1 MPSSRPR
8 EYKKEN
14 FVSQEAWKI
23 YLESTERVNGI
34 DILQVKYPLKILP
47 EKNATNAGQEQI
59 QKQENDPLKN
69 YSHKKLGDAG
79 ISGNAKNTGNAGHK
93 RIYKQE
99 KDPLE
104 TSMDKKPFQCDKSF
118 FISSTHDGMLN
129 NLEELTTMGKHFL
142 LCCLQLLFKES
153 DNQTSK
159 YIEKLCIKKTTFNE
173 ILGNWI
179 ANPVEKPETKEV
191 NNRKIARE
199 KVTDKLLKLVKDQCG
214 NHSTTSMAKMLK
226 VSKSTLH
233 SRIKDQ
239 KITFFRHQGPCHFCE
254 LMTKSTE
261 PNSTECE
268 KSFSDIESIKSHIS
282 SAHVEKKLLKCETIP
297 TPPPKLQ
304 RKSRCKIC
312 KQLFLSKS
320 AMKSHNI
327 EVHDGKK
334 PHCSICSSTFK
345 TEWLL
350 GRHDVVVHGKK
361 KKKVKC
367 KICDTVFKERKDYN
381 EHILSVHDGKKPF
394 PCTKCTSSFLE
405 KGQLKIHILT
415 VHEGIKPHK
424 CNVCNERFGTSVQ
437 LNNHFKRVHEGE
449 KNSLCTIC
457 GASFFEKSK
466 LRIHIET
473 VHEKKKPYKC
483 STCDGDFSHS
493 QALRNHI
500 IAVHEK
506 KKPHLCS
513 LCGMSFADK
522 SNLTNHDR
530 GVHRG
535 IKRKNKKQNLEQT
548 K

>member
-1 MPSSRPR
+1 MVVEMDQEIKIEPVESDCLF
-8 EYKKEN
+8 ELKKEN
-14 FVSQEAWKI
+14 FIKVENVFEPKSESNESAF
-23 YLESTERVNGI
+23 LE
-34 DILQVKYPLKILP
+34 
-47 EKNATNAGQEQI
+47 
-59 QKQENDPLKN
+59 DPLKVSSDTQGQFSCKN
-69 YSHKKLGDAG
+69 KINSKISNVNENCSKIDRDRPINTEEEDKIPKTNTELTSKQLKEIVRKGQEFTDFIKELDPNVERQSKIVKIIDDCLRCYKEEAKEKFKNDA
-79 ISGNAKNTGNAGHK
+79 
-93 RIYKQE
+93 KQT
-99 KDPLE
+99 KVNNFF
-104 TSMDKKPFQCDKSF
+104 TKPSSKPS
-118 FISSTHDGMLN
+118 SST
-129 NLEELTTMGKHFL
+129 
-142 LCCLQLLFKES
+142 
-153 DNQTSK
+153 
-159 YIEKLCIKKTTFNE
+159 
-173 ILGNWI
+173 
-179 ANPVEKPETKEV
+179 
-191 NNRKIARE
+191 NRKIALE
-199 KVTDKLLKLVKDQCG
+199 KVTDELLKLVKKQCG
-214 NHSTTSMAKMLK
+214 NHSATSMAKMLK
-226 VSKSTLH
+226 VNKTTLH

-239 KITFFRHQGPCHFCE
+239 KITFSRHQGPCHFCE
-254 LMTKSTE
+254 LITKSTE
-261 PNSTECE
+261 PNTTNPIST
-268 KSFSDIESIKSHIS
+268 
-282 SAHVEKKLLKCETIP
+282 A
-297 TPPPKLQ
+297 PPSKLQ

-320 AMKSHNI
+320 EMKSHNI

-405 KGQLKIHILT
+405 KNQLKIHILT
-415 VHEGIKPHK
+415 VHDGIKPHK

-457 GASFFEKSK
+457 GASFFEKRK
-466 LRIHIET
+466 LRIHTET

-522 SNLTNHDR
+522 SNLTNHIR

-535 IKRKNKKQNLEQT
+535 IKRKKKTENLEET